1 MFALEQPSM
10 ALNDTRVDNTVQMA
24 VTRLVQPDEGVSS
37 ILGAVVA
44 AAKAQPGGKLKNL
57 VFNCHALPG
66 ELKMGV
72 GIVRSLTN
80 RFSMLVVDGKPI
92 VDVIYLR
99 ACFVARI
106 DGPGSTTDGNLF
118 CCEVAQ
124 SARATVV
131 ASTALQSTRLKNSAG
146 LKIPYGMLDKFEGTT
161 LVYGPGGNVLSSQVN
176 PMMTFWK
183 GEE

>member
-10 ALNDTRVDNTVQMA
+10 ALNDTRVNNTVQMA
-24 VTRLVQPDEGVSS
+24 INRLVQPIEGVSS

-57 VFNCHALPG
+57 VINCHGLPG
-66 ELKMGV
+66 QLQLGV
-72 GIVRSLTN
+72 GIDRSLTN
-80 RFSMLVVDGKPI
+80 RFGMLVVDDKPI
-92 VDVIYLR
+92 VEVIYLR
-99 ACFVARI
+99 SCLVARI

-118 CCEVAQ
+118 CCEIAK

-131 ASTALQSTRLKNSAG
+131 ASTALQQTRYKKSLGMS
-146 LKIPYGMLDKFEGTT
+146 IPYGMLDKFEGTT

-176 PMMTFWK
+176 PMLTFWN
-183 GEE
+183 EAE